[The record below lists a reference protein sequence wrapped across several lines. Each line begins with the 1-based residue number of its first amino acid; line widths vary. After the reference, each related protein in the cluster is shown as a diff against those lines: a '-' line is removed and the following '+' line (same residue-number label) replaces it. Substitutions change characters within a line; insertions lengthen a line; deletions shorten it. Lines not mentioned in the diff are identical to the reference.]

1 MNSVEHGDYK
11 TTPEKGNKNGN
22 KLLTGDDDVP
32 ENQDSACKTL
42 LKQNVLTI
50 ATFSGVV
57 AGLILGFALR
67 SATDWTER
75 KVMYLNYPG
84 ELFLRMLKCLILPL
98 IFSSLVSAL
107 GNLDLKTSGRIGI
120 RAVLYYMGTTVI
132 AVVLGIILV
141 TSIHPGKGKA
151 EDYNKKGAGKNVTTV
166 DTLLDLVRNLF
177 PPNIVQ
183 ASFNQ
188 FQTVLEPPEMKNMAE
203 NATLPSLYTWKMN
216 SEYSGGTNILGIV
229 GFSIA
234 IGIAIGSMK
243 ERGKPLLDFFNS
255 LSEAIMMMTKWVI
268 CRDLELPFT
277 KDPAILLIFNL
288 SSQNITCVGA
298 LLFSLTFLH
307 IALALLSVLLSP
319 VGVMF
324 LVASKIV
331 GTQSFEEMAGKLG
344 LYTGTVLAGLFIH
357 GFVILPL
364 IYFIIVRR
372 LPFRFIANMLQALS
386 TAFGTSSS
394 SATLPVTIGC
404 LEEKNKVHPL
414 VSRFCLP
421 IGATINMDGTALYE
435 AVAALFIA
443 QIENVPLNATKIIAV
458 SITAT
463 AASIGAAGIPQAGLV
478 TMVMVLNVVGLPAD
492 AVAYIIAVDWFL

>member
-268 CRDLELPFT
+268 W
-277 KDPAILLIFNL
+277 
-288 SSQNITCVGA
+288 
-298 LLFSLTFLH
+298 
-307 IALALLSVLLSP
+307 LSP